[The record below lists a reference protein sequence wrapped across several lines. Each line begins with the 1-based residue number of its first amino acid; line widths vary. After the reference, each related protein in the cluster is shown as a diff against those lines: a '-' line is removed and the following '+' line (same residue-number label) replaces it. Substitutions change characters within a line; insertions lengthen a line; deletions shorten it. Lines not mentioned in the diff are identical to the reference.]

1 MRWMVVAL
9 VGCGSSGSNGQDG
22 GAGAVGP
29 QGPAGADG
37 APGAP
42 GGGYR
47 WVDATG
53 EAVTVGPDL
62 VFVDEAG
69 MFWGVDPETAELTV
83 AEEETAPLFD
93 TDNCSGGGWV
103 MLYRSSGVS
112 ERVPPRFV
120 VGIDGDTFARA
131 DTQRLGRFFL
141 GWRRDDEGACV
152 PNPYG
157 TGDSD
162 GFAVDDMIEV
172 ERPSVSWTG
181 PLHPE
186 PITP

>member
-1 MRWMVVAL
+1 MRWMVVVL
-9 VGCGSSGSNGQDG
+9 VGCGRAGSNGQDG

-29 QGPAGADG
+29 RGPAGADG
-37 APGAP
+37 APGAT

-69 MFWGVDPETAELTV
+69 MFWGVDAETAELT
-83 AEEETAPLFD
+83 AHQEDGQLYTT
-93 TDNCSGGGWV
+93 TDCTGPGYAILQ
-103 MLYRSSGVS
+103 MGVS
-112 ERVPPRFV
+112 PSVARVSPRMV
-120 VGIDGDTFARA
+120 VEIDGDTFVRG
-131 DTQRLGRFFL
+131 DTQMPQDVCFRSSDYSGSCEDLGFEAC
-141 GWRRDDEGACV
+141 DDM
-152 PNPYG
+152 
-157 TGDSD
+157 
-162 GFAVDDMIEV
+162 FAVDDMIEV

-186 PITP
+186 AITP